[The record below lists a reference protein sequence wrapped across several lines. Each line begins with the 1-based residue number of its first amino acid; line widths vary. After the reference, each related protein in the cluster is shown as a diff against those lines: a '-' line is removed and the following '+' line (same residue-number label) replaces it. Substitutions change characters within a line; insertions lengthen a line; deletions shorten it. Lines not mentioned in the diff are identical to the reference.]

1 MSNIKR
7 KVSFYRLSIAKYVE
21 NHAQRKTTRE
31 FLSNEDIEKV
41 FENIIKNCMYEL
53 NDKHYAKEVRTS
65 SNKYIIE
72 IINYNNH
79 MVFAKIG
86 MQNDSNTVAL
96 RDQNTLESEK
106 VQMRESQLLELYT
119 YFLIDFKTGI
129 LAYIGINGAPKIS
142 AIQSLFN
149 SYYTDTD
156 KYETTICTIMTR
168 DVLKTLTKKG
178 TISKIQ
184 LSVAVPSDGMISEVL
199 GPSPSAYD
207 EMWNIKTSTITY
219 KIVAPR
225 NRNIFSSSDKL
236 GELMDKV
243 KAIYGDKLKE
253 FRVNAKDGGEDTQT
267 YDLLEYNF
275 TKTVSLGDGDYSKL
289 SEEEFK
295 VALTAIYESNKE
307 ELLEYIR

>member
-7 KVSFYRLSIAKYVE
+7 KVSFYRLSITKYIE
-21 NHAQRKTTRE
+21 NHEQRKITKIS
-31 FLSNEDIEKV
+31 LSNEDIEKT
-41 FENIIKNCMYEL
+41 FENLLENMLKIEGGR
-53 NDKHYAKEVRTS
+53 YAQEVRTS

-72 IINYNNH
+72 IISYNKH

-86 MQNDSNTVAL
+86 MQNASNTVAL
-96 RDQNTLESEK
+96 RDQKTLESEK
-106 VQMRESQLLELYT
+106 VPMRESQLLELYT
-119 YFLIDFKTGI
+119 YFLIDFSTGV

-156 KYETTICTIMTR
+156 KYEARISSIMTR

-178 TISKIQ
+178 TISKIEF
-184 LSVAVPSDGMISEVL
+184 SVAIPSDDILSEVM
-199 GPSPSAYD
+199 GVGEKAYD
-207 EMWNIKTSTITY
+207 SIRNVKEGTITY

-243 KAIYGDKLKE
+243 KSKHGDRLKE
-253 FRVNAKDGGEDTQT
+253 FRVNAKDAGEGIQT

-289 SEEEFK
+289 TEEEFK
-295 VALTAIYESNKE
+295 VALTAIYKSNIE

>member
-7 KVSFYRLSIAKYVE
+7 KVSFYRLSITKYIE
-21 NHAQRKTTRE
+21 NHEQRKITKIS
-31 FLSNEDIEKV
+31 LSNEDVEKT
-41 FENIIKNCMYEL
+41 FENLLENMLKIEGGR
-53 NDKHYAKEVRTS
+53 YAQEVRTS

-72 IINYNNH
+72 IISYNKH

-86 MQNDSNTVAL
+86 MQNASNTVAL
-96 RDQNTLESEK
+96 RDQKTLESEK
-106 VQMRESQLLELYT
+106 VPMRESQLLELYT
-119 YFLIDFKTGI
+119 YFLIDFSTGV

-156 KYETTICTIMTR
+156 KYEARISSIITR

-178 TISKIQ
+178 TISKIEF
-184 LSVAVPSDGMISEVL
+184 SVAIPSDDILSEVM
-199 GPSPSAYD
+199 GVGEKAYD
-207 EMWNIKTSTITY
+207 SIRNVKEGTITY

-243 KAIYGDKLKE
+243 KSKHGDRLKG
-253 FRVNAKDGGEDTQT
+253 FRVNAKDAGEGIQT

-275 TKTVSLGDGDYSKL
+275 TKIVSLGDGDYSKL
-289 SEEEFK
+289 TEEEFK
-295 VALTAIYESNKE
+295 VALTAIYKSNIE